1 MYVFTHVYLWVCL
14 CVCVCVC
21 MHHLCVLEW
30 GHRACVGAR
39 PWNIIKAN
47 ISPVTQKEGPAPET
61 RETSLGSERAKD
73 RISWTMISGGICT
86 SYAHKIGPIT
96 GIVGRGG
103 HQRPCSLLV
112 PQELVFF
119 SPRTYWHWI
128 KKIVPQSEPGGPAQ
142 WTNGAWGLVL
152 IWPGHW
158 EILNLNGKT
167 SWPAF
172 QSPALCP
179 LAQPQRADSHLLRE
193 GIGCMELPGNTSAPS
208 SGEMSPLHTASQSGF
223 TLPLQL
229 EFHFRGD
236 VSFCHLIW
244 WQIKVIYREQACI

>member
-1 MYVFTHVYLWVCL
+1 MYVFAHVYLWVCLCVPLWVCL

-61 RETSLGSERAKD
+61 RETSLVSERAKD
-73 RISWTMISGGICT
+73 RISWTLISGGICT

-119 SPRTYWHWI
+119 SPRTYWYWI
-128 KKIVPQSEPGGPAQ
+128 KTLSPS
-142 WTNGAWGLVL
+142 
-152 IWPGHW
+152 
-158 EILNLNGKT
+158 LNLEARHSELMVPGDLFSFGLDTEKY
-167 SWPAF
+167 SACMERPVD
-172 QSPALCP
+172 QRPR
-179 LAQPQRADSHLLRE
+179 AQPSVH
-193 GIGCMELPGNTSAPS
+193 
-208 SGEMSPLHTASQSGF
+208 
-223 TLPLQL
+223 
-229 EFHFRGD
+229 
-236 VSFCHLIW
+236 
-244 WQIKVIYREQACI
+244 